1 VSRKDSPPHEPD
13 SPVEDVP
20 TVTRMFRRLLET
32 RPLPAG
38 RPYKLSEIAQATEL
52 PVAYLRD
59 LRNGGFT
66 MPTLDRAQRLA
77 DFFGVEPRYLLGQEE
92 RVEETMEVQ
101 REPDGHYRLTARLDE
116 GQYQALDNIAQRWSV
131 SPVES
136 LRAILATVLGDLDVV
151 TPAVRRDSRL
161 GRVTIDAVLQALVV
175 VYERQL
181 AAYGAEVRPDG
192 GIGGGADEA
201 PCERRADGAQE
212 QPAPQRS
219 SRPRCRVAE
228 AADQAGP
235 TA

>member
-1 VSRKDSPPHEPD
+1 VSRKDSLAHESAPPM
-13 SPVEDVP
+13 EDMP

-32 RPLPAG
+32 RPSPAG

-92 RVEETMEVQ
+92 RVETAEVE
-101 REPDGHYRLTARLDE
+101 REPNGQYRLTIRLKAEQFGPLND
-116 GQYQALDNIAQRWSV
+116 IAHRWSV
-131 SPVES
+131 SPAEM
-136 LRAILATVLGDLDVV
+136 LRAILAMVLGDLEAV

-161 GRVTIDAVLQALVV
+161 GLVTVDVVVQALMV

-181 AAYGAEVRPDG
+181 TAYHAEVQPEDG
-192 GIGGGADEA
+192 VGEA
-201 PCERRADGAQE
+201 PRGRRGRAA
-212 QPAPQRS
+212 AMQRS
-219 SRPRCRVAE
+219 SRPRHRAAE
-228 AADQAGP
+228 TEGADETGP